1 MIALQD
7 GKPLPRY
14 LTTGPIPLERA
25 KELIGTYREVN
36 GKRFARITELNGEV
50 FLQRGAF
57 RFRLGAAADD
67 GMILTDDLQGFGSEV
82 KLLDGG
88 RLLVENVLLQR
99 QPDVPPADIPDR
111 WKGLIG
117 EYGWDHNTLYIL
129 EDDGQLYALIEW
141 FFYYPLKEVGEDLY
155 EFPDYGLYHGER
167 LEFRRD
173 AKGQAKEVI
182 AASVRFARRDV
193 GTLDGETFKIKPVKP
208 IDELREVALAAS
220 PPVEMGEFRVADLVE
235 ITSLEPTIKKDI
247 RYATANNF
255 TGAVFY
261 KQAKAYLQKPAAEA
275 VVRAHKR
282 FQEQGLGLMIHDA
295 YRPWHITKMF
305 WDATPDNLKK
315 FVANPANGSRHNR
328 GSAVDLTLYDLETG
342 TVIPMV
348 AGYDEFSAR
357 SYPLYPGGTSRQ
369 RWHRDT
375 LRRVMEAEGFT
386 IYDYEWWH
394 FDHHDWKHYSI
405 GNVTFEELDGR

>member
-1 MIALQD
+1 
-7 GKPLPRY
+7 
-14 LTTGPIPLERA
+14 
-25 KELIGTYREVN
+25 
-36 GKRFARITELNGEV
+36 
-50 FLQRGAF
+50 
-57 RFRLGAAADD
+57 
-67 GMILTDDLQGFGSEV
+67 
-82 KLLDGG
+82 
-88 RLLVENVLLQR
+88 VLLER
-99 QPDVPPADIPDR
+99 QPDVPPADVPDR

-141 FFYYPLKEVGEDLY
+141 FFYYPLKQVGEDVY

-167 LEFRRD
+167 LEFHRD

-182 AASVRFARRDV
+182 AASVRFSRRDV

-208 IDELREVALAAS
+208 IEELRAQALAAS
-220 PPVEMGEFRVADLVE
+220 PPVEKGEFRTADLVE
-235 ITSLEPTIKKDI
+235 ISSLDPTIKKDI
-247 RYATANNF
+247 RYATTNNF

-275 VVRAHKR
+275 VVRAHARLK
-282 FQEQGLGLMIHDA
+282 EQGLGLLIHDA
-295 YRPWHITKMF
+295 YRPWHVTKMF
-305 WDATPDNLKK
+305 WDATPDDLKK

-328 GSAVDLTLYDLETG
+328 GCAVDLTLYDLKTG
-342 TVIPMV
+342 AVIPMV

-394 FDHHDWKHYSI
+394 FDHQDWKHYPI
-405 GNVTFEELDGR
+405 GNQTFEELGEP